1 MMKRFVISLSILCT
15 LMLTHS
21 ATAQTL
27 EEQLRGQLSDTRSQ
41 LQNLQ
46 DQQAQWQAQKAT
58 LEQERDEARKALT
71 ETKNEL
77 ASKQSL
83 AGRDASELTRE
94 RAARTADDATLQ
106 QQHQTLAQ
114 LKAQMQV
121 QDARDAD
128 LTSQLKVA
136 QDQVATCTAKNV
148 RLYKVG
154 NEILDA
160 YSHIG
165 VRTVLSSR
173 EPFAQSSR
181 VKLENAAQG
190 YGDQLY
196 EQRYDPNAVSTKK
209 P

>member
-1 MMKRFVISLSILCT
+1 MKRFVISLSILCL
-15 LMLTHS
+15 LMLTHA

-27 EEQLRGQLSDTRSQ
+27 EEQLRSQLGDARSQ

-58 LEQERDEARKALT
+58 LEQERDEARKALAAA
-71 ETKNEL
+71 KNEL
-77 ASKQSL
+77 ASKQST
-83 AGRDASELTRE
+83 ASRDASELTRE
-94 RAARTADDATLQ
+94 RAARAAGDATMQ

-114 LKAQMQV
+114 LKAQMQA
-121 QDARDAD
+121 QDARAAD
-128 LTSQLKVA
+128 LAGQLKVA
-136 QDQVATCTAKNV
+136 QGQVTTCTAKNV

-154 NEILDA
+154 SEILDA
-160 YSHIG
+160 YSHMS

-173 EPFAQSSR
+173 EPFAQSAR
-181 VKLENAAQG
+181 VKLDNAAQG

-196 EQRYDPNAVSTKK
+196 EQRYDPNAASTKK